1 MEVTSECDVYALC
14 ATYSNVSVQC
24 SAVLWAVSAHHGIL
38 AINDDDIDDQGRA
51 HSVCT
56 VYMSDGA
63 KCFRAYG
70 QADET
75 RRSIGETEMR
85 HKSGLERSVS
95 EE

>member
-14 ATYSNVSVQC
+14 ATYSNMSVQC
-24 SAVLWAVSAHHGIL
+24 SAVLWAVSAHHSIL
-38 AINDDDIDDQGRA
+38 AINDDDQGRA

-63 KCFRAYG
+63 NCYRAYE

-75 RRSIGETEMR
+75 RRSIGETEMK